1 MQTKCKMSDQITKI
15 TGFKLSEEDRN
26 FLKDYGRE
34 HIQSDNMTLALRMII
49 NVAKKNENKSN

>member
-1 MQTKCKMSDQITKI
+1 MSDQITKI